1 LQQYG
6 ESIYGTRGGPLPPQT
21 WGLSTQKGNFIYLHF
36 FTRPTEESIMVPI
49 LQKKPVQLHWM
60 DTGEAINFKKEKTG
74 IRIETAGMEISGP
87 NRVLR
92 IELK

>member
-1 LQQYG
+1 
-6 ESIYGTRGGPLPPQT
+6 
-21 WGLSTQKGNFIYLHF
+21 
-36 FTRPTEESIMVPI
+36 
-49 LQKKPVQLHWM
+49 M

>member
-1 LQQYG
+1 
-6 ESIYGTRGGPLPPQT
+6 
-21 WGLSTQKGNFIYLHF
+21 
-36 FTRPTEESIMVPI
+36 VPI